1 MATLGSMIQIKR
13 KELGLSQ
20 EQLAEKIGKTAGY
33 IGQIEREISNP
44 SYATLLNLIEVL
56 ALDVQT
62 LFSTADL
69 TETSQRLK
77 NEYNQI
83 FSRLSPKQQ
92 QLALGMLRLISKC
105 DF

>member
-20 EQLAEKIGKTAGY
+20 EQLAENIGKTAGY

-56 ALDVQT
+56 ELDVQT
-62 LFSTADL
+62 LFSAANL